1 MDMSN
6 TRTSGRVSSV
16 RIVRSSSIVC
26 LAADVKAEDLLPI
39 IGPVGYERR
48 IPSILVETFYFGY
61 GTSGWMQ
68 WYQGPGDEFGGN
80 GDLAPTYI
88 LANGDTTGY
97 GLQCVP
103 LRT

>member
-1 MDMSN
+1 MVMSS
-6 TRTSGRVSSV
+6 TRTSEQASQVQTV
-16 RIVRSSSIVC
+16 RPLLVVC
-26 LAADVKAEDLLPI
+26 YPGVIKAEYPSPAS
-39 IGPVGYERR
+39 GPVGYERR

-80 GDLAPTYI
+80 GNLAPTYI

-97 GLQCVP
+97 GLQ
-103 LRT
+103 